1 MRIFQC
7 GGFQAPSAMTQAAMR
22 LGITGGIGSGK
33 STVCAVL
40 ARHGIPVIDAD
51 AISRACTAPGG
62 AALPA
67 IAQAFGD
74 TVFEA
79 PGILNREAMRTL
91 VFDQP
96 QARAQ
101 LQALLHPLIAA
112 EMERQAS
119 QAALAAPPCIAFDI
133 PLLVESKRWRAVLDR
148 VLVVDC
154 QAQTQINRVMQ
165 RSGFSAQ
172 SVQKIMAAQSSRAA
186 RLQSADYVLFN
197 ESITIDDIDRWLSAI
212 FPFLEI

>member
-1 MRIFQC
+1 
-7 GGFQAPSAMTQAAMR
+7 MTNTSTLR

-33 STVCAVL
+33 STVCGLL
-40 ARHGIPVIDAD
+40 AQKGFPVIDAD

-74 TVFEA
+74 AVFEA
-79 PGILNREAMRTL
+79 PGLLNRDAMRAL

-101 LQALLHPLIAA
+101 LQALLHPMIAA
-112 EMERQAS
+112 EIERQAA
-119 QAALAAPPCIAFDI
+119 QAAASFAPCIAFDI
-133 PLLVESKRWRAVLDR
+133 PLLVESQRWRPLLDK

-154 QAQTQINRVMQ
+154 QAQTQIDRVMQ
-165 RSGFSAQ
+165 RSGLTAQ
-172 SVQKIMAAQSSRAA
+172 SVQKIMAAQSTRAA
-186 RLQSADYVLFN
+186 RLQCADYVLFN
-197 ESITIDDIDRWLSAI
+197 ESVTIDQISQQLSAI
-212 FPFLEI
+212 FPILEISSRHWKNSA

>member
-1 MRIFQC
+1 
-7 GGFQAPSAMTQAAMR
+7 MTQAAMR

-33 STVCAVL
+33 STVCALL
-40 ARHGIPVIDAD
+40 ADKGIPVIDAD

-74 TVFEA
+74 AVFEA
-79 PGILNREAMRTL
+79 PGILNRDAMRAL

-101 LQALLHPLIAA
+101 LQALLHPMIAA
-112 EMERQAS
+112 EIERQAS
-119 QAALAAPPCIAFDI
+119 LAALASPPCIAFDI
-133 PLLVESKRWRAVLDR
+133 PLLVESKRWRTVLDR

-154 QAQTQINRVMQ
+154 
-165 RSGFSAQ
+165 
-172 SVQKIMAAQSSRAA
+172 QKIMAAQSSRAA
-186 RLQSADYVLFN
+186 RLQCADYVLFN
-197 ESITIDDIDRWLSAI
+197 ESVTIDAIGQQLAAI
-212 FPFLEI
+212 FPFLEISSRHWKNSA

>member
-1 MRIFQC
+1 
-7 GGFQAPSAMTQAAMR
+7 MTQAAMR

-33 STVCAVL
+33 STVCALL
-40 ARHGIPVIDAD
+40 ADKGIPVIDAD

-74 TVFEA
+74 AVFEA
-79 PGILNREAMRTL
+79 PGILNRDAMRAL

-101 LQALLHPLIAA
+101 LQALLHPMIAA
-112 EMERQAS
+112 EIERQAS
-119 QAALAAPPCIAFDI
+119 QAALVSPPCIAFDI

-154 QAQTQINRVMQ
+154 QAQTQIDRVMQ
-165 RSGFSAQ
+165 RSGLTAE
-172 SVQKIMAAQSSRAA
+172 SVQKIMAAQSSRVA
-186 RLQSADYVLFN
+186 RLQCADYVLFN
-197 ESITIDDIDRWLSAI
+197 ESVTIDEIGQQLGAI
-212 FPFLEI
+212 FPFLEISSRHWKNSA